1 MGAVYAGCF
10 YVPVNPMN
18 PAERLR
24 KIMEKLEP
32 EVIISDEKG
41 KEQLEAVGVG
51 LEEKVI
57 GPEILLLTSR
67 QWRFCATKGIEQ
79 ALLLAD
85 QRRPI
90 HQIHPKGPAGN
101 PHQ

>member
-1 MGAVYAGCF
+1 MLGIVYAGCF

-41 KEQLEAVGVG
+41 KEQLAAVGIG

-57 GPEILLLTSR
+57 GPETLLPTTGTDLSDR
-67 QWRFCATKGIEQ
+67 NSEGDCGKSWSSQPVYPSFYRN
-79 ALLLAD
+79 L
-85 QRRPI
+85 
-90 HQIHPKGPAGN
+90 
-101 PHQ
+101 